1 MNADNSFL
9 VDYELTQVGPD
20 VAIYPADGHWAEPD
34 IEHAAQLMRRI
45 YEDPEGAARVGQ
57 RAREDVARELSP
69 VATGAAMR
77 RRLTE
82 WQGNAS

>member
-1 MNADNSFL
+1 
-9 VDYELTQVGPD
+9 
-20 VAIYPADGHWAEPD
+20 
-34 IEHAAQLMRRI
+34 LMRRI